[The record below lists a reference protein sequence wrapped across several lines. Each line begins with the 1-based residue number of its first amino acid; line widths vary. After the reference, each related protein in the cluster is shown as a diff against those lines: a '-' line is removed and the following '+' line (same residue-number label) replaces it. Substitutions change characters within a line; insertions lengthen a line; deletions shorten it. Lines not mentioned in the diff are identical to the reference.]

1 MISPVP
7 QPASVWIRA
16 NWRTLLLYLG
26 MAIALSFTDH
36 RMRRFPDYVVT
47 TYIPQVVQGN
57 ADAPGR
63 YRVLVP
69 FVVDTLTRAT
79 GGSPMIV
86 FLAVRLCLLYAA
98 LLATHRLLQNWFTP
112 LIATGGT
119 GLLAALLPLTYT
131 NSWAHPDSVVELL
144 LLAAGCALIVSKR
157 DGWFA
162 VVLVAAAFNRETS
175 AFLLLLWA
183 WERLAES
190 RSWPMLIR
198 VAGVGSAWW
207 AVFLGL
213 RWVRGFA
220 SYEYW
225 MLPRNIAA
233 FVPLPDNF
241 DPYVRISGLLW
252 LCLAVPL
259 LVLAA
264 AGVKRMGW
272 SSYFGRTTIVAGSLL
287 VTGFLIS
294 SVLESR
300 IFVPLL
306 PLLIPPALVGL
317 GAEPREPV
325 VRPLSAAVGA
335 DDSSRS

>member
-1 MISPVP
+1 MTVRSR
-7 QPASVWIRA
+7 QTWAA
-16 NWRTLLLYLG
+16 LLLYVSVAVAVG
-26 MAIALSFTDH
+26 FTDH
-36 RMRRFPDYVVT
+36 RVRRFADHVVT
-47 TYIPQVVQGN
+47 TYIPEVVQGT
-57 ADAPGR
+57 AEPPGR
-63 YRVLVP
+63 YRVLAP
-69 FVVDTLTRAT
+69 FLIDAAQRAI
-79 GGSPMIV
+79 GASPLIT
-86 FLAVRLCLLYAA
+86 FLVIRLALIYAA
-98 LLATHRLLQNWFTP
+98 LVATHVYLRRWYDAFS
-112 LIATGGT
+112 AVCGT
-119 GLLAALLPLTYT
+119 LLLAALLPLTFT
-131 NSWAHPDSVVELL
+131 NSWAHPDSVVELM

-157 DGWFA
+157 DGWFSA
-162 VVLVAAAFNRETS
+162 VLVVAAFNRETS

-233 FVPLPDNF
+233 FAPLPDNF

-252 LCLAVPL
+252 LCLAAPL
-259 LVLAA
+259 LVLAV
-264 AGVKRMGW
+264 AGVRRVGW

-317 GAEPREPV
+317 GAEPQVRADRRLSRAV
-325 VRPLSAAVGA
+325 VQYDVP
-335 DDSSRS
+335 